1 MRRAFRYLTAAT
13 ALTMVASVAALPAKA
28 EEEVKIAFTAALSG
42 DFAAYGEN
50 MQRGL
55 ELAIAEINAK
65 ADNGGIKLSLT
76 TADDRGLPSD
86 GVLIAQR
93 FCSDDTVDI
102 VMGYSFSSVALAA
115 APIINDCQ
123 LPVLASAV
131 TSPDLAGVSPY
142 FRRNVLT
149 DAVQGELAGKYAAT
163 ALGAK
168 RIAALNQQDDYG
180 IGGTDAFVAAAKG
193 AGAEILSREAYVLG
207 TKDFK
212 TQLTSIKALNPELLW
227 VGGFYTEAAKIA
239 QQARQIGLNVQ
250 ILGSDG
256 LLSPKLIELGGASI
270 DGTILYGMFDPSV
283 DKPDVQAF
291 VKAYKEKYGEE
302 PNAWAALA
310 YDAGFTLNEAAKL
323 AASKNGK
330 LDRAGLNAAFA
341 EIKAVPGVTG
351 PTTFQENGNREG
363 TVVYLQV
370 KDGKFILAPKQLN

>member
-1 MRRAFRYLTAAT
+1 MRRIFRYLMAAT
-13 ALTMVASVAALPAKA
+13 ALTAMTSFAALPARA
-28 EEEVKIAFTAALSG
+28 DEDVKIGFTAALSG

-65 ADNGGIKLSLT
+65 ADNGGIKLSLAT
-76 TADDRGLPSD
+76 SDDRGLPSD

-93 FCSDDTVDI
+93 FCSDDTIDI

-131 TSPDLAGVSPY
+131 TSPDLTGVSPY

-149 DAVQGELAGKYAAT
+149 DAVQGELAGRYAAT

-180 IGGTDAFVAAAKG
+180 IGGTDAFVAAATA
-193 AGAEILSREAYVLG
+193 AGSEILSREAYVLG

-212 TQLTSIKALNPELLW
+212 TQLTSIKALNPDLLW
-227 VGGFYTEAAKIA
+227 IGGFYTEAAKIA
-239 QQARQIGLNVQ
+239 QQARQIGLDVQ

-256 LLSPKLIELGGASI
+256 LLGPKLIELGGASI
-270 DGTILYGMFDPSV
+270 EGTILYGMFDPSV
-283 DKPDVQAF
+283 DKPDVRAF

-323 AASKNGK
+323 AVQKNGK
-330 LDRAGLNAAFA
+330 VDRAGLNAAFA
-341 EIKAVPGVTG
+341 EVKAVPGVTG
-351 PTTFQENGNREG
+351 PTTFQDNGNREG

>member
-1 MRRAFRYLTAAT
+1 MRKALRYLMTTAAAT
-13 ALTMVASVAALPAKA
+13 AFSAFAAFSAQA
-28 EEEVKIAFTAALSG
+28 QEEVRIGFTAALSG

-55 ELAIAEINAK
+55 ELAIDEINAK
-65 ADNGGIKLSLT
+65 SGDAGLKLAIT

-93 FCSDDTVDI
+93 FCSDDTVDL

-115 APIINDCQ
+115 APIINDCR

-149 DAVQGELAGKYAAT
+149 DAVQGELAGQYAAK

-180 IGGTDAFVAAAKG
+180 IGGTDAFVAAAT
-193 AGAEILSREAYVLG
+193 ASGAEILSREAYVLG

-212 TQLTSIKALNPELLW
+212 TQLTSIKALNPDLLW
-227 VGGFYTEAAKIA
+227 IGGFYTEAAKIA

-256 LLSPKLIELGGASI
+256 LLSPKLMELGGASI
-270 DGTILYGMFDPSV
+270 EGTILYGMFDPLV
-283 DKPDVQAF
+283 DKPEVKAF
-291 VKAYKEKYGEE
+291 VTAYKAKFGEE

-310 YDAGFTLNEAAKL
+310 YDAGHVLSEAARL
-323 AASKNGK
+323 AAQKNGK
-330 LDRAGLNAAFA
+330 VDREGLNAAFA
-341 EIKAVPGVTG
+341 EIKAFPGVTG

-370 KDGKFILAPKQLN
+370 KGGAFVLAPKRLN

>member
-1 MRRAFRYLTAAT
+1 MRKAFRYMTAA
-13 ALTMVASVAALPAKA
+13 AALAA
-28 EEEVKIAFTAALSG
+28 ITSFTASAAGAAEEVKIGFTAALSG

-55 ELAIAEINAK
+55 ELAIGEINAK
-65 ADNGGIKLSLT
+65 SDNGGVTLAIT

-115 APIINDCQ
+115 ATIINDCQ

-149 DAVQGELAGKYAAT
+149 DAVQGELAGNYAAK

-180 IGGTDAFVAAAKG
+180 IGGTDAFVAAAKA

-212 TQLTSIKALNPELLW
+212 TQLTSIKAQNPDLLW
-227 VGGFYTEAAKIA
+227 IGGFYTEAAKIA
-239 QQARQIGLNVQ
+239 QQARQIGLDVQ

-283 DKPDVQAF
+283 AKPEVQAF
-291 VKAYKEKYGEE
+291 VKAYKEKFGEE

-310 YDAGFTLNEAAKL
+310 YDAGYTLNEAAKL
-323 AASKNGK
+323 AAAKNGK
-330 LDRAGLNAAFA
+330 VDRAGLNAAFA

-370 KDGKFILAPKQLN
+370 KEGKFVLAPKQLN

>member
-1 MRRAFRYLTAAT
+1 MRKAFKYLSPVAAAAT
-13 ALTMVASVAALPAKA
+13 MSALASLNASAQ
-28 EEEVKIAFTAALSG
+28 EEVKIGFTAALSG

-55 ELAIAEINAK
+55 ELAIDEINAK
-65 ADNGGIKLSLT
+65 SGDAGVKLAIT

-93 FCSDDTVDI
+93 FCSDDTVDV

-149 DAVQGELAGKYAAT
+149 DAVQGELAGQYAVK

-180 IGGTDAFVAAAKG
+180 IGGTDAFVAAATAG
-193 AGAEILSREAYVLG
+193 GAEILTREAYVLG

-212 TQLTSIKALNPELLW
+212 TQLTTIKALNPDLLW
-227 VGGFYTEAAKIA
+227 IGGFYTEAAKIA
-239 QQARQIGLNVQ
+239 QQARQIGLDVQ

-256 LLSPKLIELGGASI
+256 LLSPKLMELGGASVE
-270 DGTILYGMFDPSV
+270 GTILYGMFDPSV
-283 DKPDVQAF
+283 DKPEVKAF
-291 VKAYKEKYGEE
+291 VEAYKARFGEV
-302 PNAWAALA
+302 PNAWTALA
-310 YDAGFTLNEAAKL
+310 YDAGHVLAEAARL
-323 AASKNGK
+323 AIARNGK
-330 LDRAGLNAAFA
+330 LDREGLNTAFA
-341 EIKAVPGVTG
+341 EIKAYPGVTG
-351 PTTFQENGNREG
+351 PTTFQADGNREG
-363 TVVYLQV
+363 SVVYLQV
-370 KDGKFILAPKQLN
+370 KDGAFVLAPAQSN

>member
-1 MRRAFRYLTAAT
+1 MRRAFLYLTAAA
-13 ALTMVASVAALPAKA
+13 ALTAIAALPVKA
-28 EEEVKIAFTAALSG
+28 AEEVKIGFTAALSG

-55 ELAIAEINAK
+55 ELAIGEINAK
-65 ADNGGIKLSLT
+65 TDNGGVTLAIT

-115 APIINDCQ
+115 ATIINDCQ

-149 DAVQGELAGKYAAT
+149 DAVQGEFAGTYAAKV
-163 ALGAK
+163 LGAK

-180 IGGTDAFVAAAKG
+180 IGGTDAFVAAAK
-193 AGAEILSREAYVLG
+193 ATGAEILSREAYVLG

-212 TQLTSIKALNPELLW
+212 TQLTSIKAQKPDLLW

-239 QQARQIGLNVQ
+239 QQARQIGLDVQ

-256 LLSPKLIELGGASI
+256 LLSPKLIELGGASV

-283 DKPDVQAF
+283 AKPDVQAF
-291 VKAYKEKYGEE
+291 VKAYKDKYGEE

-310 YDAGFTLNEAAKL
+310 YDAGYTLNEAAKL
-323 AASKNGK
+323 AAARNGK
-330 LDRAGLNAAFA
+330 VDRAGLNAAFA

>member
-1 MRRAFRYLTAAT
+1 MRKAFLYLTAAA
-13 ALTMVASVAALPAKA
+13 ALTTMAVMPVKAA
-28 EEEVKIAFTAALSG
+28 EEVKIGFTAALSG

-55 ELAIAEINAK
+55 ELAIGEINAK
-65 ADNGGIKLSLT
+65 ADNGGITLGIT

-93 FCSDDTVDI
+93 FCSDETVDI

-115 APIINDCQ
+115 ATIINDCQ

-149 DAVQGELAGKYAAT
+149 DAVQGELAGTYAAKV
-163 ALGAK
+163 LGAK

-180 IGGTDAFVAAAKG
+180 IGGTDAFVAAAKA
-193 AGAEILSREAYVLG
+193 AGTEILSREAYVLG

-212 TQLTSIKALNPELLW
+212 TQLTSIKAQTPDLLW

-239 QQARQIGLNVQ
+239 QQARQIGLDVQ

-283 DKPDVQAF
+283 AKPEVQAF
-291 VKAYKEKYGEE
+291 VKAYKDKYGEE

-310 YDAGFTLNEAAKL
+310 YDAGYTLNEAAKL
-323 AASKNGK
+323 AAAKNGK
-330 LDRAGLNAAFA
+330 VDRAGLNAAFA

>member
-1 MRRAFRYLTAAT
+1 MRKSIRYLTTAA
-13 ALTMVASVAALPAKA
+13 ALAAMTGLAALPAKA
-28 EEEVKIAFTAALSG
+28 EEDVKIGFTAALSG

-93 FCSDDTVDI
+93 FCSDDTIDI

-115 APIINDCQ
+115 APIIDDCQ

-131 TSPDLAGVSPY
+131 TSPDLAGVSAY

-149 DAVQGELAGKYAAT
+149 DAVQGDLAGKYAAT
-163 ALGAK
+163 QLGAK

-180 IGGTDAFVAAAKG
+180 IGGTDAFVAAAQA

-212 TQLTSIKALNPELLW
+212 TQLTSIKALDPDLLW
-227 VGGFYTEAAKIA
+227 IGGFYTEAAKIA
-239 QQARQIGLNVQ
+239 QQARQIGLDVA

-256 LLSPKLIELGGASI
+256 LLSPKLIELGGAGI
-270 DGTILYGMFDPSV
+270 EGTILYGMFDPSV
-283 DKPDVQAF
+283 DKPEVQAF

-310 YDAGFTLNEAAKL
+310 YDAGHALNEAAKL
-323 AASKNGK
+323 AARKGGK
-330 LDRAGLNAAFA
+330 VDRAGLNAAFA
-341 EIKAVPGVTG
+341 EIKALPGVTG